1 MSSEADGRAEYA
13 HEMIGENPR
22 MIIRKDEPIHRKAAS
37 AGMETPTITLVQRLL
52 AAKRDLRLPQELAQ
66 LEKYAIPLYQFFFSI
81 PNSEEFHAQIGREVE
96 F

>member
-1 MSSEADGRAEYA
+1 
-13 HEMIGENPR
+13 

-37 AGMETPTITLVQRLL
+37 AGVNLKETSAGMETPTSTLVQRLL